1 MLVRGYWEA
10 PDMVI
15 ESGAGRPEQ
24 HDRKLQKQCMRMV
37 LISHSRYT
45 GRGPPPPPSLCFHPF
60 PFPSYMVN
68 LLLRVMCT
76 GQSRLLFTIQH
87 SRQKVPAFPGD
98 PQQSIP
104 RPGSAVPCGRFS
116 WAGSGRR

>member
-45 GRGPPPPPSLCFHPF
+45 GRGPPPTIAMLPPISFSLVH
-60 PFPSYMVN
+60 
-68 LLLRVMCT
+68 
-76 GQSRLLFTIQH
+76 GQS
-87 SRQKVPAFPGD
+87 SASGD
-98 PQQSIP
+98 VYRS
-104 RPGSAVPCGRFS
+104 V
-116 WAGSGRR
+116 

>member
-45 GRGPPPPPSLCFHPF
+45 GRGPPPHHRYASTHFLFPRTWSIFCF
-60 PFPSYMVN
+60 
-68 LLLRVMCT
+68 
-76 GQSRLLFTIQH
+76 G
-87 SRQKVPAFPGD
+87 
-98 PQQSIP
+98 
-104 RPGSAVPCGRFS
+104 
-116 WAGSGRR
+116 